1 MMRQEIELV
10 RQIQGGSIKFP
21 EQGRKPP
28 EPATGISH
36 GHREIAVGDLAFLVV
51 AALRRQPHISNVL
64 THISGANWQRVEQA
78 LCAILDPL
86 TASGDLCPLARN
98 IVDLMCAD
106 RGVTGRIM
114 KPYFRDLLA
123 RILSPHL
130 AALLTDQVSLLFL
143 EFEFGSRSVEEAF
156 RRLRLSK
163 PSAKRGSGCHN
174 AAAYPRG

>member
-1 MMRQEIELV
+1 MRQEIELV
-10 RQIQGGSIKFP
+10 RQIHGGSIKFP
-21 EQGRKPP
+21 EYGRNPA
-28 EPATGISH
+28 ESATGISH
-36 GHREIAVGDLAFLVV
+36 DNREIAVGDLAFLVV

-98 IVDLMCAD
+98 IVELMCAD

-114 KPYFRDLLA
+114 KPYFRGFLT

-130 AALLTDQVSLLFL
+130 AALLTDHVTLLFL
-143 EFEFGSRSVEEAF
+143 EYELRSRSAEDRFAEFA
-156 RRLRLSK
+156 
-163 PSAKRGSGCHN
+163 
-174 AAAYPRG
+174 

>member
-10 RQIQGGSIKFP
+10 RQIHGGSIKFP
-21 EQGRKPP
+21 EHGRKPP

-36 GHREIAVGDLAFLVV
+36 DDREIAVGDLAFLVV

-64 THISGANWQRVEQA
+64 THISGANWPRVEQA

-130 AALLTDQVSLLFL
+130 AALLTDHVSLLFL
-143 EFEFGSRSVEEAF
+143 EFELGSRLAEESVSRTSPE
-156 RRLRLSK
+156 
-163 PSAKRGSGCHN
+163 
-174 AAAYPRG
+174 